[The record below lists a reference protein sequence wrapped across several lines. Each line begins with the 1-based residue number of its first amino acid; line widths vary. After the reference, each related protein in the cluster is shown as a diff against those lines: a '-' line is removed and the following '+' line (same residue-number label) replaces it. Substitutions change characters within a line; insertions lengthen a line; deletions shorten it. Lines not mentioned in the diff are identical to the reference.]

1 MIDLRH
7 AFGFSREP
15 FPQDVALDQLF
26 GRPGLDALLD
36 RFHYTIELAMV
47 GVITGQVGSGKST
60 SLRCAASRLH
70 PSAFRLL
77 AVLASAGTYMEL
89 LRSIAAAAGLQH
101 RVTSTVTLTTTIRD
115 HLTDI
120 RAKKQTPLLII
131 DEAHLMRL
139 DVFAQ
144 LHTLTQFQFDSQ
156 SLMPVV
162 LCGQDALIDKLLY
175 HTSRPFASRV
185 VARSHLEPLQL
196 SQMCDYLRHH
206 LCVAGGRPELFD
218 EQALTAIHQSSGG
231 ALRRANNIARGAL
244 MAAAAEQAAVVT
256 AEHARL
262 AVTEI
267 L

>member
-1 MIDLRH
+1 
-7 AFGFSREP
+7 
-15 FPQDVALDQLF
+15 
-26 GRPGLDALLD
+26 
-36 RFHYTIELAMV
+36 
-47 GVITGQVGSGKST
+47 
-60 SLRCAASRLH
+60 
-70 PSAFRLL
+70 
-77 AVLASAGTYMEL
+77 
-89 LRSIAAAAGLQH
+89 
-101 RVTSTVTLTTTIRD
+101 
-115 HLTDI
+115 
-120 RAKKQTPLLII
+120 
-131 DEAHLMRL
+131 MRL

-196 SQMCDYLRHH
+196 SQMCKMCDYLRHH
-206 LCVAGGRPELFD
+206 LRIAGGRPELFD

-231 ALRRANNIARGAL
+231 ALHRANNIARGAL

>member
-36 RFHYTIELAMV
+36 PFHYTIELAMV
-47 GVITGQVGSGKST
+47 RVITGQVGSGKST

-70 PSAFRLL
+70 PSAFRLRRRRWRG
-77 AVLASAGTYMEL
+77 ASCDLNRHADHDHS
-89 LRSIAAAAGLQH
+89 RPPH
-101 RVTSTVTLTTTIRD
+101 RHPCQD
-115 HLTDI
+115 AD
-120 RAKKQTPLLII
+120 PLLIV

-156 SLMPVV
+156 SLMPIV

-175 HTSRPFASRV
+175 HTSRQFASPV

-196 SQMCDYLRHH
+196 SQD
-206 LCVAGGRPELFD
+206 V
-218 EQALTAIHQSSGG
+218 
-231 ALRRANNIARGAL
+231 
-244 MAAAAEQAAVVT
+244 
-256 AEHARL
+256 
-262 AVTEI
+262 
-267 L
+267 